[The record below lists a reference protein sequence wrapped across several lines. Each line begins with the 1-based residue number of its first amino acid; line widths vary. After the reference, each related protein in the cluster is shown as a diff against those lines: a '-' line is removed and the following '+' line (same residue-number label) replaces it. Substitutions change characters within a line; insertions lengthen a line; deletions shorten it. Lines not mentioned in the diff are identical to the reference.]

1 MDKQFLAQELN
12 APITKN
18 HRDGLSNR
26 PAQPVVTISFN
37 DRNAL
42 INNRET
48 IVRSTIN
55 KPHHTKIMINKIFE
69 RDDFSVSDTGCS
81 EEKILVLSIEDE
93 PMTVWLLVRML
104 FHSKLQETGEN

>member
-26 PAQPVVTISFN
+26 PAQPVVTISLN
-37 DRNAL
+37 
-42 INNRET
+42 E

-69 RDDFSVSDTGCS
+69 REMIFKSVTWAAQKKKSVYS
-81 EEKILVLSIEDE
+81 
-93 PMTVWLLVRML
+93 
-104 FHSKLQETGEN
+104 Q

>member
-26 PAQPVVTISFN
+26 PAQLVVTISFN

>member
-26 PAQPVVTISFN
+26 PAQPIVTISLN
-37 DRNAL
+37 ERNAV

-55 KPHHTKIMINKIFE
+55 KPHHTKIMIYKIFE

-81 EEKILVLSIEDE
+81 EEKILLLSIEDE

-104 FHSKLQETGEN
+104 FYSKLQETGGN

>member
-26 PAQPVVTISFN
+26 PAQPVVTISLN
-37 DRNAL
+37 ERNAV

-55 KPHHTKIMINKIFE
+55 KPHHTKITINKIFE

-81 EEKILVLSIEDE
+81 EEKIRVLSIEDE

-104 FHSKLQETGEN
+104 FHSKLQ

>member
-26 PAQPVVTISFN
+26 PAQPVLTISLN
-37 DRNAL
+37 ERNAV

-69 RDDFSVSDTGCS
+69 RDDFLVSDTSC
-81 EEKILVLSIEDE
+81 
-93 PMTVWLLVRML
+93 
-104 FHSKLQETGEN
+104 

>member
-12 APITKN
+12 PPITKN

-26 PAQPVVTISFN
+26 PAKPVVTISLN
-37 DRNAL
+37 ERNAV

-55 KPHHTKIMINKIFE
+55 KPHHIKIMINKVFE

-81 EEKILVLSIEDE
+81 EEKIRVLSIEDE
-93 PMTVWLLVRML
+93 PMTAWLLVRML
-104 FHSKLQETGEN
+104 FHSKLKETGGI